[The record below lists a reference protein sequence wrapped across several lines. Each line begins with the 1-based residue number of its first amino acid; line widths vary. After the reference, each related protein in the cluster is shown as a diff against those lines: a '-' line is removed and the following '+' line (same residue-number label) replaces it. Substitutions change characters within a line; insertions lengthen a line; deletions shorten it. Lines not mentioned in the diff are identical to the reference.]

1 VSQCKGRE
9 RRERGGPVS
18 PYAFAVA
25 RPPRP
30 DQLVDLLRRAIR
42 ERVLVP
48 GQPLNQDDLARRFGV
63 SRIPL
68 REALRTL
75 VGEGLVVMQPGSGA
89 VVIELHPDELAELF
103 ALRLALEPP
112 LAAAAVDK
120 LSPSEL
126 GELDALAAQMDSLAG
141 HDVGLWATQHYA
153 FHRRLLEL
161 AGRRHTLRLVTQVLN
176 LVEPYSRLHTT
187 LVGAREHS
195 LTEHAP
201 LLDALRRSDAEAVGQ
216 LTVASITAAA
226 ARLDALA
233 RAEAGSDPL
242 AVLLDNPA

>member
-1 VSQCKGRE
+1 M
-9 RRERGGPVS
+9 
-18 PYAFAVA
+18 A

-42 ERVLVP
+42 ERVLLP

-75 VGEGLVVMQPGSGA
+75 VGEGLVVMQPGAGA

-103 ALRLALEPP
+103 GVRLALEPD
-112 LAAAAVDK
+112 LAAAAVDR
-120 LSPSEL
+120 LSPSDLHEL
-126 GELDALAAQMDSLAG
+126 EALATQMEGLADADIG
-141 HDVGLWATQHYA
+141 MWATQHYA

-161 AGRRHTLRLVTQVLN
+161 AGRRHTLRLLTQVLN

-187 LVGAREHS
+187 LVGAREHVS
-195 LTEHAP
+195 SEHVP
-201 LLDALRRSDAEAVGQ
+201 LLGALRRGDAGSVRD
-216 LTVASITAAA
+216 LTRASITAAA
-226 ARLDALA
+226 TRLDALA
-233 RAEAGSDPL
+233 RADAGRDPL
-242 AVLLDNPA
+242 AVLLNEPV

>member
-1 VSQCKGRE
+1 M
-9 RRERGGPVS
+9 
-18 PYAFAVA
+18 A

-42 ERVLVP
+42 ERVLLP

-75 VGEGLVVMQPGSGA
+75 VGEGLVVMQPGAGA

-103 ALRLALEPP
+103 GLRLALEPP
-112 LAAAAVDK
+112 LAAAAVGRA
-120 LSPSEL
+120 SPSDLDEL
-126 GELDALAAQMDSLAG
+126 EALLGQMDQLADR
-141 HDVGLWATQHYA
+141 DVGLWATQHYA

-195 LTEHAP
+195 GAEHLP
-201 LLDALRRSDAEAVGQ
+201 LLDALRRADADAVRA
-216 LTVASITAAA
+216 LTTTSITTAAT
-226 ARLDALA
+226 RLDAVA
-233 RAEAGSDPL
+233 RADAGSDPL
-242 AVLLDNPA
+242 AVLLDHPA